1 MKTRKFYQSL
11 FLLALLLVAG
21 GKMYGQQI
29 VYEPYDFRQVNA
41 DGDTL
46 YYRITSDTEP
56 YTVAVTRCHDS
67 TYHQLPV
74 PQYFYQVGQPGFAY
88 PVYDYDSLINI
99 PPTVTHDD
107 VTYTV
112 TAIDIEAFYYQ
123 RGLCVVNLPPTIE
136 TIDSGAFYLSS
147 LAEITLQ
154 EGLQRI
160 NSSAFT
166 STGIRGVYLPQSV
179 SHIGIGVF
187 ANCKQLQNIAIPSN
201 ITKIS
206 WGSFMRCDSLNHVE
220 LPDGVDTIEAY
231 AFCSTHSLSEITIPS
246 QVRYIGESAFNA
258 AYVGDKLFISIKCQ
272 VPPALEYHSIAD
284 YDSLTFEV
292 PCGTLEAY
300 QNAWQPDLDLY
311 VANSVTFIEDC
322 NAVEEYADAG
332 IRVYPNPASDFLY
345 IEGDFD
351 MGSQVFIYDMNGRI
365 VETVELTSN
374 NAKLNISY
382 LPDGYYI
389 VRIGDGNGK
398 LHGIKVCKK
407 R

>member
-166 STGIRGVYLPQSV
+166 STGIRGIYLPQSV

-206 WGSFMRCDSLNHVE
+206 WGIFMRCDSLNHVE
-220 LPDGVDTIEAY
+220 LPEGVDTIEAY
-231 AFCSTHSLSEITIPS
+231 VFYATHSLREITIPS

-292 PCGTLEAY
+292 PCGTLEVY
-300 QNAWQPDLDLY
+300 QNSW
-311 VANSVTFIEDC
+311 
-322 NAVEEYADAG
+322 
-332 IRVYPNPASDFLY
+332 
-345 IEGDFD
+345 
-351 MGSQVFIYDMNGRI
+351 
-365 VETVELTSN
+365 
-374 NAKLNISY
+374 
-382 LPDGYYI
+382 
-389 VRIGDGNGK
+389 
-398 LHGIKVCKK
+398 
-407 R
+407 

>member
-1 MKTRKFYQSL
+1 MAQS
-11 FLLALLLVAG
+11 
-21 GKMYGQQI
+21 I
-29 VYEPYDFRQVNA
+29 VYEPYDFRQVNE

-46 YYRITSDTEP
+46 YYRITSDSEP

-99 PPTVTHDD
+99 PSTVTHDD

-112 TAIDIEAFYYQ
+112 TAIDLEAFYYQ
-123 RGLCVVNLPPTIE
+123 RGIRVVNLPSTIE
-136 TIDSGAFYLSS
+136 TIDSGAFYMSS
-147 LAEITLQ
+147 LSEITLQ

-187 ANCKQLQNIAIPSN
+187 ASCKQLQNIAIPSN

-231 AFCSTHSLSEITIPS
+231 AFYSTHSLSEITIPS

-351 MGSQVFIYDMNGRI
+351 MGSQVFIYDMTGRI

-374 NAKLNISY
+374 NTELNISY
-382 LPDGYYI
+382 LPEGYYI

>member
-1 MKTRKFYQSL
+1 MKTKRFFHPL
-11 FLLALLLVAG
+11 FFLALLLVAG

-99 PPTVTHDD
+99 PSTVTHDD

-123 RGLCVVNLPPTIE
+123 RGLCVVNLPSTIE
-136 TIDSGAFYLSS
+136 TIDTAAFYLSS
-147 LAEITLQ
+147 LTEITLQ
-154 EGLQRI
+154 EGVRDI

-166 STGIRGVYLPQSV
+166 STEIREVNLPQSL
-179 SHIGIGVF
+179 SYIGIGVF
-187 ANCKQLQNIAIPSN
+187 ANCNHLQNIAIPSN

-220 LPDGVDTIEAY
+220 LPEGVDTIEAY
-231 AFCSTHSLSEITIPS
+231 VFYATHSLREITIPS
-246 QVRYIGESAFNA
+246 QVRYIGESAFHA

-300 QNAWQPDLDLY
+300 QNAWQPDLDYY

-322 NAVEEYADAG
+322 NAVEEHSDYG
-332 IRVYPNPASDFLY
+332 IRVYPNPTSDVIY
-345 IEGDFD
+345 IEGMADGNKD
-351 MGSQVFIYDMNGRI
+351 LYVYDMLGN
-365 VETVELTSN
+365 VVVAKTSSN
-374 NAKLNISY
+374 NDVVLNISDLSRGFY
-382 LPDGYYI
+382 VIKI
-389 VRIGDGNGK
+389 VDEMGTVRVA
-398 LHGIKVCKK
+398 KVCKE
-407 R
+407 

>member
-1 MKTRKFYQSL
+1 MKTKRFFHPL
-11 FLLALLLVAG
+11 FFLALLLVAG

-46 YYRITSDTEP
+46 YYRITSDMEP

-99 PPTVTHDD
+99 PSTVTHDD

-123 RGLCVVNLPPTIE
+123 RGLCVVNLPSTIE
-136 TIDSGAFYLSS
+136 TIDTAAFYLSS
-147 LAEITLQ
+147 LTEITLQ
-154 EGLQRI
+154 EGVRDI

-166 STGIRGVYLPQSV
+166 STEIREVNLPQSL
-179 SHIGIGVF
+179 SYIGIGVF
-187 ANCKQLQNIAIPSN
+187 ANCNHLQNIAIPSN

-220 LPDGVDTIEAY
+220 LPEGVDTIEAY
-231 AFCSTHSLSEITIPS
+231 VFYATHSLREITIPS
-246 QVRYIGESAFNA
+246 QVRYIGESAFHA

-300 QNAWQPDLDLY
+300 QNAWQPDLDYY

-322 NAVEEYADAG
+322 NAVEEHSDYG
-332 IRVYPNPASDFLY
+332 IRVYPNPTSDVIY
-345 IEGDFD
+345 IEGMADGNKD
-351 MGSQVFIYDMNGRI
+351 LYVYDMLGN
-365 VETVELTSN
+365 VVVAKTSSN
-374 NAKLNISY
+374 NDVVLNISDLSRGFY
-382 LPDGYYI
+382 VIKI
-389 VRIGDGNGK
+389 VDEMGTVRVA
-398 LHGIKVCKK
+398 KVCKE
-407 R
+407 